1 VADDDTGPGSNRT
14 NTPFGKGVPRQAE
27 RREGGEDAPRHKRTD
42 RGVRRWEKHARNKA
56 ETRGRAEALSLRKG
70 EAGADIVVL
79 YGVHPVVEALRNPAR
94 KPLRLLATE
103 NAARRLLEDV
113 PDHSIRPIIVSP
125 AEIDALL
132 TPDAVHQGLYL
143 EAAPLPA
150 PDLGAIG
157 AQDVLLVLDQI
168 TDPHN
173 VGAILRTAAA
183 FGVSAVIV
191 TQRHS
196 PSVTGVLAKA
206 ASGALEHVPMV
217 AVRNLGDTLGHL
229 AEQGVTVVGFDSEGA
244 SALETVPLTRP
255 LALVM
260 GAEGKGLR
268 QRTRDLCQVLARLDM
283 PGSIKSLNVSNA
295 TAIALYAVT
304 RQGG

>member
-1 VADDDTGPGSNRT
+1 MDDDNW
-14 NTPFGKGVPRQAE
+14 QD
-27 RREGGEDAPRHKRTD
+27 DAPRHKRTD
-42 RGVRRWEKHARNKA
+42 RGVRRWERHAKTKA
-56 ETRGRAEALSLRKG
+56 ATLERAESLSLRKPGSGHEG
-70 EAGADIVVL
+70 ELVVL

-103 NAARRLLEDV
+103 NAARRLLDDV
-113 PDHSIRPIIVSP
+113 PDHKIRPVIVKP

-143 EAAPLPA
+143 ETAPLPA
-150 PDLGAIG
+150 ANLGKIGPD
-157 AQDVLLVLDQI
+157 DVLLVLDQI

-183 FGVSAVIV
+183 FGVTAVIV

-196 PSVTGVLAKA
+196 PAATGVLAKA

-217 AVRNLGDTLGHL
+217 AVRNLGDTLDAL
-229 AEQGVTVVGFDSEGA
+229 AKQGVALIGFDSEGA
-244 SALETVPLTRP
+244 EPLESVKLARPIALI
-255 LALVM
+255 M

-268 QRTRDLCQVLARLDM
+268 QRTRDLCQAVARLDM
-283 PGSIKSLNVSNA
+283 PGAIKSLNVSNA
-295 TAIALYAVT
+295 TAVALYAVT
-304 RQGG
+304 RPQG